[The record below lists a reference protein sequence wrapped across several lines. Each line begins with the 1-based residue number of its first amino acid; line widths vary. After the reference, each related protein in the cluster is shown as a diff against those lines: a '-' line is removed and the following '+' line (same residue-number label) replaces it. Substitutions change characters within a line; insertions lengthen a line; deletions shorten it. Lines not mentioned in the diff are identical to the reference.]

1 MWYLAETIGNDY
13 YSSELIPLWNAIM
26 RLGIFITV
34 GLLLFSLKAKNKD
47 LEDSN
52 VELIKLNKKIQNQKN
67 KISKVNDLLEK
78 EALKSESLLRNILPE
93 KIIQDLKENQSF
105 ITEQYEECTVMFT
118 DFKDFVKVTELL
130 PPNEIVDELNYCFGY
145 FMYTEEFRIL
155 NILRSDN

>member
-1 MWYLAETIGNDY
+1 M
-13 YSSELIPLWNAIM
+13 
-26 RLGIFITV
+26 
-34 GLLLFSLKAKNKD
+34 K
-47 LEDSN
+47 
-52 VELIKLNKKIQNQKN
+52 KN

-93 KIIQDLKENQSF
+93 KIIQDLKENHNF

-145 FMYTEEFRIL
+145 FDEVGTPLSPRLENSASYVSVFVFNLT
-155 NILRSDN
+155 DNLSITV